1 MSPINNR
8 PVSFASHAPV
18 LTPIGRLHSLRA
30 RVMLPRIIFL
40 FLAGF
45 LAATLPLP
53 ARAQQD
59 SAPQRPQVNP
69 NTTPVEQAAFDEAA
83 AIDARGARDSAIS
96 AYRRFIRNNPASPL
110 AASAQFRIA
119 TLLEEAGRSSKAFDA
134 YQKLVTQYPDT
145 ADFEK
150 AVGRQVVIA
159 NEYLGGKK
167 LHFLWLPIV
176 PGTDR
181 AEEMFASI
189 IKNAPFS
196 KNAPVAQFNLGV
208 TYERQGKL
216 REAAS
221 AYQAVLDR
229 YPNSAIADD
238 ALYQIGYIYMRVG
251 ETGRS
256 QDLSAVISAKNSFED
271 FVLQYPSSAKVPQAE
286 DNMKKLSDK
295 ESAEL
300 LDIAKYYDR
309 FKNYRA
315 AAIYYNDIIR
325 RAPDSETARLA
336 RDRVQVL
343 RSEVGDEGL
352 RSGPEQVQTGETA
365 ALRRRLQAQVETSAL
380 ADFNGP
386 PTRDIVPDELPV
398 VSRPRLR
405 TNARDASPMPVVEP
419 ALPNE

>member
-1 MSPINNR
+1 
-8 PVSFASHAPV
+8 
-18 LTPIGRLHSLRA
+18 
-30 RVMLPRIIFL
+30 MLPHFIF
-40 FLAGF
+40 FFFAGI
-45 LAATLPLP
+45 LAATLPVHS
-53 ARAQQD
+53 QTEED
-59 SAPQRPQVNP
+59 SSPQRQQVNP
-69 NTTPVEQAAFDEAA
+69 NTTPAETTAFDEAA
-83 AIDARGARDSAIS
+83 AIDGQGSPDRTIS
-96 AYRRFIRNNPASPL
+96 AYRRFIKNNPASPL
-110 AASAQFRIA
+110 AAKAQFRIA
-119 TLLEEAGRSSKAFDA
+119 TLLEETGRSSKAFDA

-145 ADFEK
+145 PDFEK
-150 AVGRQVVIA
+150 AVSRQVVIA

-167 LHFLWLPIV
+167 LTFLWLPII
-176 PGTDR
+176 PGTDK

-196 KNAPVAQFNLGV
+196 KNAPIAQFNLGV

-216 REAAS
+216 KEASS

-229 YPNSAIADD
+229 YPNSSIADD

-256 QDLSAVISAKNSFED
+256 QDLSSLISAKNTFED
-271 FVLQYPSSAKVPQAE
+271 FTLQYSTSEKIPQAE
-286 DNMKKLSDK
+286 DNIKKLS
-295 ESAEL
+295 AEETSDL

-309 FKNYRA
+309 FKNFRA

-325 RAPDSETARLA
+325 RAPDSEDAKLA

-343 RSEVGDEGL
+343 RSEVGDESL

-365 ALRRRLQAQVETSAL
+365 ALRRRLQAQIETSAL

-405 TNARDASPMPVVEP
+405 TNARDAAPMPVVEP
-419 ALPNE
+419 ALPTE